1 MELKFA
7 RQINT
12 YFCKT
17 MSTAN
22 YKSVFEALQALL
34 NDSKPFV
41 ISGLKK
47 CCELLRQRFDHYDW
61 VGFYFAD
68 FNTETLHLK
77 AFSGIPTDH
86 TSIPFGKGICGQVA
100 LSHQNFMVPDV
111 QDQDNYIACSIDV
124 RSELVVPLF
133 FEGKNIGQIDIDSNK
148 INPFSKEDEQLL
160 EACCDLISSTYGAS
174 LLHI

>member
-1 MELKFA
+1 
-7 RQINT
+7 
-12 YFCKT
+12 
-17 MSTAN
+17 
-22 YKSVFEALQALL
+22 
-34 NDSKPFV
+34 
-41 ISGLKK
+41 
-47 CCELLRQRFDHYDW
+47 
-61 VGFYFAD
+61 
-68 FNTETLHLK
+68 
-77 AFSGIPTDH
+77 
-86 TSIPFGKGICGQVA
+86 
-100 LSHQNFMVPDV
+100 MVPDV